1 MGLAEPAVSLNGS
14 GRDSEAGAARHG
26 GCVQCP
32 PVGMAIVV
40 LAAGLGTRFGGLKQ
54 LAPVGPAGEALLDYT
69 IHDAAAAGF
78 DRVVLVVRSEIEQQV
93 REHVER
99 FARVRTVVTVCQDGH
114 GRRRPVPWGTAH
126 ALLACRNALTTPFA
140 VVNADDLYGAESLRD
155 LGEYLRSPAFGPGH
169 AVLVGYQLRATLS
182 SSGGVSR
189 GVCELAPDGTLRGI
203 VEHTGVH
210 RSAGRIV
217 SDQSTELAPDTPV
230 SMNLWGFDPSVLD
243 DLEPRIEAF
252 YARHADDKA
261 EYRIPD
267 AVDELVERGLLRV
280 TVVPTEARWVGITYP
295 EDLDVVRADLAELVE
310 GGTYPEAL
318 DAPQG
323 LGRVRPT

>member
-1 MGLAEPAVSLNGS
+1 
-14 GRDSEAGAARHG
+14 
-26 GCVQCP
+26 
-32 PVGMAIVV
+32 MAIVV

-54 LAPVGPAGEALLDYT
+54 LAAVGPGGEALVDYT

-78 DRVVLVVRSEIEQQV
+78 DRVVLVVRSEIEEQV

-99 FARVRTVVTVCQDGH
+99 FARVRSIVTVRQDDH
-114 GRRRPVPWGTAH
+114 GPRRAVPWGTAH
-126 ALLACRNALTTPFA
+126 ALLACRSALTTPFA
-140 VVNADDLYGAESLRD
+140 VVNADDLYGAEPLRD

-169 AVLVGYQLRATLS
+169 AVLVGYRVGSTLS
-182 SSGGVSR
+182 SNGGVSR

-217 SDQSTELAPDTPV
+217 SDQSTGLPADTPV

-243 DLEPRIEAF
+243 DLEPRMEAF
-252 YARHADDKA
+252 YARHADGKA

-267 AVDELVERGLLRV
+267 AVGELVERGLLRV
-280 TVVPTEARWVGITYP
+280 SVIPTGARWVGITYP
-295 EDLDVVRADLAELVE
+295 EDLAAVRSDLAGLVA
-310 GGTYPEAL
+310 GGTYPESL
-318 DAPQG
+318 DTHDDA
-323 LGRVRPT
+323 GRRP